1 MMIRIKRRI
10 IWIASVA
17 LGLVLLVGLV
27 GPLIP
32 YKRVANSVC
41 PVSGSTRQEITWFGR
56 FSHEER
62 TVSALEQWLKH
73 REPTFQPQWRHTS
86 TQTYYVLG
94 RACGTA
100 GAPEIC
106 QLRPILGDVVEEFS
120 DERIAA
126 LVAVLRQGSRDEQ
139 REVIQR
145 ISDDYF
151 SSFSSK

>member
-1 MMIRIKRRI
+1 MMTRTKKRIV
-10 IWIASVA
+10 WIVSIAF
-17 LGLVLLVGLV
+17 GLVLLVGVV

-62 TVSALEQWLKH
+62 SVSALEQWLK
-73 REPTFQPQWRHTS
+73 RKEPSFQPQWRHTS
-86 TQTYYVLG
+86 TQTYYILG

-100 GAPEIC
+100 GTPEIY
-106 QLRPILGDVVEEFS
+106 QLRPILDGVVEEFS
-120 DERIAA
+120 DERIAG

-139 REVIQR
+139 RQAIQK
-145 ISDDYF
+145 ISDEYF
-151 SSFSSK
+151 DTK

>member
-1 MMIRIKRRI
+1 MMTRTKKRIA
-10 IWIASVA
+10 WIVSIAF
-17 LGLVLLVGLV
+17 GLVLLVGIV

-62 TVSALEQWLKH
+62 TVSALEQWLKR
-73 REPTFQPQWRHTS
+73 REPSFQAQWRHTS

-100 GAPEIC
+100 GQPEIC
-106 QLRPILGDVVEEFS
+106 RLKPILDGVVEKFS
-120 DERIAA
+120 DERIAG
-126 LVAVLRQGSRDEQ
+126 LIAVLRQGSRDEQ
-139 REVIQR
+139 RQAIQR

-151 SSFSSK
+151 DAK